1 MGKNMSNGYRSA
13 ISEIIVE
20 CYTFIFPLIFEYRCL
35 DLILD
40 FKVYRML
47 WAKCITDDAF
57 NALR

>member
-1 MGKNMSNGYRSA
+1 MSSGYRSA

-20 CYTFIFPLIFEYRCL
+20 CYTFIFSLIFEYRCL